1 MVMVHVVAPVT
12 TSQTNFHCFS
22 GIDHLRNIV
31 FKNASD
37 QDGFKASDEVYMAN
51 AYHWNSWT
59 YYFSIQIIHE
69 IVRSKS
75 LIS

>member
-31 FKNASD
+31 FKDASD
-37 QDGFKASDEVYMAN
+37 RDGFKASDEAYMAN
-51 AYHWNSWT
+51 AYH
-59 YYFSIQIIHE
+59 
-69 IVRSKS
+69 
-75 LIS
+75 